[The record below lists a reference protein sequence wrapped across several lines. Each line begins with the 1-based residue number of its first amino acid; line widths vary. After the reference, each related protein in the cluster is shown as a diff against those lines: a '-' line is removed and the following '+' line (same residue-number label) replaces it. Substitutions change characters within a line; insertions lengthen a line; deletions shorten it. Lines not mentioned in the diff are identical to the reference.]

1 MLQNSFF
8 RILLIIEGNNNYAAL
23 SFMNKM
29 LKLLN

>member
-1 MLQNSFF
+1 MLQKSFF
-8 RILLIIEGNNNYAAL
+8 RIVLIIEGNKNYAAL